1 MEYTKIILTVAFLVL
16 LGSASFG
23 QSSDPWA
30 VKKQRNGVVQPISFP
45 YQVRNGATA
54 AGAVNARVASP
65 LRQPLSLNQ
74 RLVPTGPA
82 GEPPREIR
90 GTLPAAANGRANL
103 NLPEAAQ
110 HYLTEARSLMRIEL
124 PEQEFV
130 ARQQWKDNQGAQHLR
145 LQQHYQGVPVYGS
158 EIIVHADQ
166 ATTVQGLN
174 GRYIASPTT
183 LNPVPTVNETDAV
196 ATSLARFRREGT
208 LQSLT
213 PEQQRLLNYTKPS
226 AELMILPSWEASKPT
241 LAWRVLV
248 RPNMLD
254 HWEVFIDAHTGQLI
268 SRTNLTC
275 TFIPDVA
282 MPNKPAAPAHE
293 HTHRTSV
300 TPTAAPWQETA
311 AGKGSG
317 TDLNGVNRPMETWQ
331 DGGFN
336 YLVDATKDMFRGGNV
351 AAIKDLEGVL
361 ITYDAE
367 RVAKPT
373 SVTVVNAQG
382 TSFSDP
388 AAVSAHY
395 NASLAYDYFRNVHRR
410 NAIDGRG
417 GNVLSIVN
425 FVNDDGSEMDNAF
438 WNGEYMVYGNGDRGF
453 KPLAGGTD
461 VGGHEMSHGV
471 IGSTANLVYRNQSG
485 AINEHIADV
494 FGVLID
500 AEDYTLGEDVILPE
514 VFPSGA
520 MRDME
525 DPHNGGESLDDNGW
539 QPDHMRELYTGD
551 EDNGG
556 VHINSGIP
564 NRAFFLIATELG
576 RDKAGAIYYRALTT
590 YLTASSEF
598 IDLRQAVINA
608 TTDLEG
614 DAAAQVVAQAFDAV
628 GITEGNTEPGG
639 GDEPGPVPDKDDDDL
654 PAIAGKDLFLTVNT
668 DPDDTN
674 ADGTPWTLYFVN
686 DNDGIFE
693 PISTTSVSRKP
704 AVMDDGSL
712 AFFVTEQGTIRGIEL
727 TEPYNEMVISDT
739 SLWANL
745 SVSKDGQRLALI
757 TNQKVPQIWVLDLTR
772 ETDNFTLFEL
782 YNPTTQE
789 DIVTYDVQYADALE
803 WDYSGEYLLYD
814 AFNRVGTFGVEADV
828 EYWDVNFI
836 KVWDN
841 TANDFGDGAISK
853 IFSGL
858 PKGTSIGNPSFA
870 KTNRNI
876 VCFDL
881 FNEIDESYLIIATDL
896 GTGETKTVYENNTLG
911 FPNYSNDDRFLIFDE
926 LDEDGRPTVSQ
937 IRLQDNKLEAA
948 GEPTVLFTEA
958 KWTTWFS
965 QGQRVI
971 NSPEN
976 ELLSFEVMH
985 GESSIPGTITGQRIV
1000 VDAPD
1005 DADIRSLVAN
1015 FEQSSGANVYV
1026 GEARQISGLTSND
1039 FSKGLTYRVIA
1050 ENGTPQ
1056 DYAVTITQNNPNPN
1070 PDPEPENPDPN
1081 NPDPDGEVVGIEDEL
1096 AELGAVY
1103 PNPFEENLYLKE
1115 SLANQPVTLTLHNVL
1130 GQAVPLVRVN
1140 DHFEVASSAK
1150 PGLYLLTIQHAQ
1162 GSETVRLIKR

>member
-1 MEYTKIILTVAFLVL
+1 MKNTKPILTAALLVL

-23 QSSDPWA
+23 QSNDPWA
-30 VKKQRNGVVQPISFP
+30 VKKQRNGIVQPLSFP

-54 AGAVNARVASP
+54 AGNANARVASP

-74 RLVPTGPA
+74 RLVPIGPA

-90 GTLPAAANGRANL
+90 GILPAAANGRTNL

-130 ARQQWKDNQGAQHLR
+130 ARQQWKDDQGTQHLR
-145 LQQHYQGVPVYGS
+145 LQQHYRGVRVYGS

-166 ATTVQGLN
+166 STTVQGLN

-183 LNPVPTVNETDAV
+183 LDPIPTVNEMDAV
-196 ATSLARFRREGT
+196 ATSLAWFRREGT

-213 PEQQRLLNYTKPS
+213 PEQQQLLNYTAPS
-226 AELMILPSWEASKPT
+226 AELVILPTWEASKPT

-248 RPNMLD
+248 RPNFLN

-268 SRTNLTC
+268 SQTNLTC
-275 TFIPDVA
+275 TFVPDVA
-282 MPNKPAAPAHE
+282 MPNKPTAHA
-293 HTHRTSV
+293 HSHRS
-300 TPTAAPWQETA
+300 PTVAPWQVTTA
-311 AGKGSG
+311 GRGSG
-317 TDLNGVNRPMETWQ
+317 TDLNGVNRLMETWQ
-331 DGGFN
+331 DGGFS
-336 YLVDATKDMFRGGNV
+336 YLVDATKDMFQGGNPTT
-351 AAIKDLEGVL
+351 IKDLKGVL

-373 SVTVVNAQG
+373 SITVVNEQG

-395 NASLAYDYFRNVHRR
+395 NASLAYDYFHDVHGR

-425 FVNDDGSEMDNAF
+425 FVDEDGEEMDNAF
-438 WNGEYMVYGNGDRGF
+438 WNGEFMVYGNGNRGF
-453 KPLAGGTD
+453 KPLAGDTD
-461 VGGHEMSHGV
+461 VGGHEMTHGV
-471 IGSTANLVYRNQSG
+471 IGSTANLVYRNQPG
-485 AINEHIADV
+485 AVNEHIADV

-500 AEDYTLGEDVILPE
+500 ADNFTLAEDVVLPQAY
-514 VFPSGA
+514 PSGA

-525 DPHNGGESLDDNGW
+525 DPHNGGSELGDRGW
-539 QPDHMRELYTGD
+539 QPDHLRELYTGT

-564 NRAFFLIATELG
+564 NRAFYLIATELG
-576 RDKAGAIYYRALTT
+576 RDQAGAIYYRALTT

-598 IDLRQAVINA
+598 IDLRRAVINA
-608 TTDLEG
+608 ATDLEG
-614 DAAAQVVAQAFDAV
+614 DAAAQVAAQAFDAV

-639 GDEPGPVPDKDDDDL
+639 GDEPGPVPDEDDDDL

-668 DPDDTN
+668 DPDDAN

-686 DNDGIFE
+686 DNDDIFE

-704 AVMDDGSL
+704 AVMDDGSI

-727 TEPYNEMVISDT
+727 TEPYGEVVISDT

-745 SVSKDGQRLALI
+745 SVSKDGQRLALV

-814 AFNRVGTFGVEADV
+814 AFNQVGTTGVEADV

-858 PKGTSIGNPSFA
+858 PKGTSIGNPSFS

-881 FNEIDESYLIIATDL
+881 FNEIDNSYLIIATDL

-926 LDEDGRPTVSQ
+926 LDEDGKPIVSQ

-1005 DADIRSLVAN
+1005 DANIRSLVAN
-1015 FEQSSGANVYV
+1015 FEQSNGANVYV
-1026 GEARQISGLTSND
+1026 GDARQISGLTSND

-1081 NPDPDGEVVGIEDEL
+1081 NPDPDGEVVGIEDDL

-1103 PNPFEENLYLKE
+1103 PNPFEEDLYLKE
-1115 SLANQPVTLTLHNVL
+1115 SLANQPVTLTLHNAL
-1130 GQAVPLVRVN
+1130 GQAVPLTREN
-1140 DHFEVASSAK
+1140 DHFKVASSVK
-1150 PGLYLLTIQHAQ
+1150 PGLYLLTIRHEQ

>member
-1 MEYTKIILTVAFLVL
+1 MKNTKPILTAAFLVL

-30 VKKQRNGVVQPISFP
+30 VKKQRNGIVQPLSFP

-183 LNPVPTVNETDAV
+183 LNPVPTVNEADAV
-196 ATSLARFRREGT
+196 AASLARFRQEGT

-226 AELMILPSWEASKPT
+226 AELMILPSWEVSKPT

-275 TFIPDVA
+275 TFVPDVA

-317 TDLNGVNRPMETWQ
+317 TDLNGVNRTMETWQ
-331 DGGFN
+331 DGGFS
-336 YLVDATKDMFRGGNV
+336 YLVDATKDMFRQGNV
-351 AAIKDLEGVL
+351 TSLQDLEGVL

-373 SVTVVNAQG
+373 SITVVNAQG

-539 QPDHMRELYTGD
+539 QPDHMRELYTGA

-576 RDKAGAIYYRALTT
+576 RDRAGAIYYRALTT

-608 TTDLEG
+608 ATDLEG
-614 DAAAQVVAQAFDAV
+614 DVAAQVAAQAFDAV

-639 GDEPGPVPDKDDDDL
+639 GNDPGPIPDEEDDEL
-654 PAIAGKDLFLTVNT
+654 PTIAGDNFLLTVNT
-668 DPDDTN
+668 DPDDEN
-674 ADGTPWTLYFVN
+674 SLYLIN
-686 DNDGIFE
+686 LTQEAFE
-693 PISTTSVSRKP
+693 PISVTSVKRKP
-704 AVMDDGSL
+704 TVMDDGST
-712 AFFVTEQGTIRGIEL
+712 AFFITEDETIRGIDL
-727 TEPYNEMVISDT
+727 TEPYNELVISDT
-739 SLWANL
+739 SLWANI
-745 SVSKDGQRLALI
+745 SVSKDGQRLALV
-757 TNQKVPQIWVLDLTR
+757 TNQKLPQIWVLDLTR
-772 ETDNFTLFEL
+772 ETDNFVVFDL
-782 YNPTTQE
+782 YNPTTQD
-789 DIVTYDVQYADALE
+789 DIVTYDVQYADAIE

-814 AFNRVGTFGVEADV
+814 AFNQVGVAGVEEGV

-841 TANDFGDGAISK
+841 TANDFGDGIISK
-853 IFSGL
+853 IFSNL
-858 PKGTSIGNPSFA
+858 PKGTSIGNPSFS

-881 FNEIDESYLIIATDL
+881 FNELDDSYLIIAADL
-896 GTGETKTVYENNTLG
+896 ETGETKTVYENNTLG
-911 FPNYSNDDRFLIFDE
+911 FPNYSNDDRFLVFDTFDE
-926 LDEDGRPTVSQ
+926 DDVPRIAQ
-937 IRLQDNKLEAA
+937 IPLADNKLEAA
-948 GEPTVLFTEA
+948 GEPTLSYSEA
-958 KWTTWFS
+958 QWTTWFS
-965 QGQRVI
+965 QGQREI
-971 NSPEN
+971 NSAEN
-976 ELLSFEVMH
+976 ELLSFAIVH
-985 GESSIPGTITGQRIV
+985 GESSTPGTITNQRIV

-1005 DADIRSLVAN
+1005 DVDVTSLVADFKHSN
-1015 FEQSSGANVYV
+1015 GASVYV
-1026 GEARQISGLTSND
+1026 DEFRQISGLTSND
-1039 FSKGLTYRVIA
+1039 FSKGAVTYRVIA

-1056 DYAVTITQNNPNPN
+1056 TYTVTINQNNPNPQPDPDPN
-1070 PDPEPENPDPN
+1070 PDPENPDP
-1081 NPDPDGEVVGIEDEL
+1081 DDEVVGVEDEV
-1096 AELGAVY
+1096 AETGMVY
-1103 PNPFEENLYLKE
+1103 PNPFDQDIFLKE
-1115 SLANQPVTLTLHNVL
+1115 SLSIQPVTLTLHNVL

-1140 DHFEVASSAK
+1140 DHFEVALSAK

>member
-1 MEYTKIILTVAFLVL
+1 MNCTKTLLAAAFLVL
-16 LGSASFG
+16 ISNATFG
-23 QSSDPWA
+23 QSNDPWA
-30 VKKQRNGVVQPISFP
+30 VKKQRNGTIQKPSFP
-45 YQVRNGATA
+45 YQVRNGAAA
-54 AGAVNARVASP
+54 AGSTNARTATP
-65 LRQPLSLNQ
+65 IRQPLSLNQ
-74 RLVPTGPA
+74 HLVPTGPA

-90 GTLPAAANGRANL
+90 GVLPGAANARTNL
-103 NLPEAAQ
+103 DLPEAAQ
-110 HYLTEARSLMRIEL
+110 HYLSEVRSLMQIEL

-130 ARQQWKDNQGAQHLR
+130 SQRAWKDTQGAQHIR
-145 LQQHYQGVPVYGS
+145 LQQHYQGVRVYGS

-183 LNPVPTVNETDAV
+183 LDPVPTVNESDAV
-196 ATSLARFRREGT
+196 ATSLARFRQEGS

-213 PEQQRLLNYTKPS
+213 SEQQQMLNYTAPS
-226 AELMILPSWEASKPT
+226 AELVILPSWEVSQPT

-248 RPNMLD
+248 RPNFLD

-282 MPNKPAAPAHE
+282 MPNKPTA
-293 HTHRTSV
+293 HTHRNS
-300 TPTAAPWQETA
+300 TAFTATPWQETA
-311 AGKGSG
+311 ASKGSG
-317 TDLNGVNRPMETWQ
+317 TDLNGVNRTLETWQ
-331 DGGFN
+331 DGGFS
-336 YLVDATKDMFRGGNV
+336 YLVDATKDMFKGGTVNTLD
-351 AAIKDLEGVL
+351 DLKGVL

-373 SVTVVNAQG
+373 SITVVNAQG
-382 TSFSDP
+382 TRFSDP

-395 NASLAYDYFRNVHRR
+395 NASLAYDYFRNVHGR

-417 GNVLSIVN
+417 GNVLSVVN
-425 FVNDDGSEMDNAF
+425 FVNEDSSEMDNAF
-438 WNGEYMVYGNGDRGF
+438 WNGELMVYGNGNRAF

-461 VGGHEMSHGV
+461 VGGHEMTHGV

-500 AEDYTLGEDVILPE
+500 PSDFTIGEDIILPQ

-564 NRAFFLIATELG
+564 NRTFFLVATELG
-576 RDKAGAIYYRALTT
+576 RAKAGAIYYRALTT

-598 IDLRQAVINA
+598 IDLRRAVISA
-608 TTDLEG
+608 ATDLEG
-614 DAAAQVVAQAFDAV
+614 DAAAQTVAQAFDSV
-628 GITEGNTEPGG
+628 GITADNTEPDGG
-639 GDEPGPVPDKDDDDL
+639 GDEPVPDEDDEL
-654 PAIAGKDLFLTVNT
+654 PTIAGDDFLLTVDT
-668 DPDDTN
+668 DPDDEN
-674 ADGTPWTLYFVN
+674 SLYLIN
-686 DNDGIFE
+686 LTKGEFE
-693 PISTTSVSRKP
+693 PISVTSVNRKP
-704 AVMDDGSL
+704 TVMDDGST
-712 AFFVTEQGTIRGIEL
+712 AFFITEDETIQGIEL
-727 TEPYNEMVISDT
+727 TEPYNEVVISDT
-739 SLWANL
+739 SFWANL
-745 SVSKDGQRLALI
+745 SVSKDGNRLALV
-757 TNQKVPQIWVLDLTR
+757 TNQKLPQIWVLDLTK
-772 ETDNFTLFEL
+772 EIDNFTVFEL

-789 DIVTYDVQYADALE
+789 DIVTYDVQYADAIE

-814 AFNRVGTFGVEADV
+814 AFNQVGTSGVGADV

-841 TANDFGDGAISK
+841 TADNFGDGAISK

-858 PKGTSIGNPSFA
+858 PKGTSIGNPSFS

-881 FNEIDESYLIIATDL
+881 FNEIDDSYLIIASDL
-896 GTGETKTVYENNTLG
+896 ETGITKTVYENDTLG
-911 FPNYSNDDRFLIFDE
+911 FPNYSNDDRTIVFDTF
-926 LDEDGRPTVSQ
+926 DEDGVPRIARISMAE
-937 IRLQDNKLEAA
+937 DKLTSV
-948 GEPTVLFTEA
+948 GEPTLPYIHA

-965 QGQRVI
+965 QGQREI
-971 NSPEN
+971 NSAEN
-976 ELLSFEVMH
+976 DLLSFAVKH
-985 GESSIPGTITGQRIV
+985 DAGTAPGTITNQRITI
-1000 VDAPD
+1000 DAPD
-1005 DADIRSLVAN
+1005 DVNITNLVADFKHSN
-1015 FEQSSGANVYV
+1015 GASVYV
-1026 GEARQISGLTSND
+1026 DEFRQISGLTSND
-1039 FSKGLTYRVIA
+1039 FSKALTYRVIA
-1050 ENGTPQ
+1050 ENGSLQT
-1056 DYAVTITQNNPNPN
+1056 YTVTVNQA
-1070 PDPEPENPDPN
+1070 
-1081 NPDPDGEVVGIEDEL
+1081 NPDPDPEKPDPDDEVVGIEDEV
-1096 AELGAVY
+1096 AESGAVY
-1103 PNPFEENLYLKE
+1103 PNPFEQDLFLKE
-1115 SLANQPVTLTLHNVL
+1115 SLANQLLTLTLHNVL
-1130 GQAVPLVRVN
+1130 GQSVPLLREN
-1140 DHFEVASSAK
+1140 DHFRVDPSVK

>member
-1 MEYTKIILTVAFLVL
+1 MMEYTKTILTAALLVL

-30 VKKQRNGVVQPISFP
+30 VKKQRNGIVQPLSFP
-45 YQVRNGATA
+45 YQTRNGATA
-54 AGAVNARVASP
+54 AGNVNARVASP

-74 RLVPTGPA
+74 RLVPIGPA

-90 GTLPAAANGRANL
+90 GTLPTAANGRTNL
-103 NLPEAAQ
+103 DLPEAAQ
-110 HYLTEARSLMRIEL
+110 HYLTEVRSLMHIEL

-130 ARQQWKDNQGAQHLR
+130 SRQQWKDTQGAQHLR

-183 LNPVPTVNETDAV
+183 LDPVPTVDEADAV
-196 ATSLARFRREGT
+196 AASLARFRQEGT

-213 PEQQRLLNYTKPS
+213 PQQQQLLNYTAPS
-226 AELMILPSWEASKPT
+226 AELTILPTWEASKPT

-275 TFIPDVA
+275 TFMPDIA
-282 MPNKPAAPAHE
+282 MPNKPAVHRHEPA
-293 HTHRTSV
+293 HRTSV
-300 TPTAAPWQETA
+300 EPTAAPWQETA

-317 TDLNGVNRPMETWQ
+317 TDLNGVNRTMETWQ
-331 DGGFN
+331 DGGFS
-336 YLVDATKDMFRGGNV
+336 YLVDVTKDMFRGGNPT
-351 AAIKDLEGVL
+351 AIKDLEGVL

-576 RDKAGAIYYRALTT
+576 RDRAGAIYYRALTT

-608 TTDLEG
+608 ATDLEG
-614 DAAAQVVAQAFDAV
+614 DAAAQVAAQAFDAV
-628 GITEGNTEPGG
+628 GITEGNTEPDGG
-639 GDEPGPVPDKDDDDL
+639 GDEPGPIPDEEDDEL
-654 PAIAGKDLFLTVNT
+654 PTIAGDNFLLTVNT
-668 DPDDTN
+668 DPDDEN
-674 ADGTPWTLYFVN
+674 SLYLIN
-686 DNDGIFE
+686 LTQEAFE
-693 PISTTSVSRKP
+693 PISVTSVKRKP
-704 AVMDDGSL
+704 TVMDDGST
-712 AFFVTEQGTIRGIEL
+712 AFFITEDETIRGIDL
-727 TEPYNEMVISDT
+727 TEPYNELVISDT
-739 SLWANL
+739 SLWANI
-745 SVSKDGQRLALI
+745 SVSKNGQRLALV
-757 TNQKVPQIWVLDLTR
+757 TNQKLPQIWVLDLTR
-772 ETDNFTLFEL
+772 ETDNFVVFDL
-782 YNPTTQE
+782 YNPTTQD
-789 DIVTYDVQYADALE
+789 DIVTYDVQYADAIE

-814 AFNRVGTFGVEADV
+814 AFNQVGVAGAEEGV

-841 TANDFGDGAISK
+841 TANDFGDGTISK
-853 IFSGL
+853 IFSNL
-858 PKGTSIGNPSFA
+858 PKGTSIGNPSFS

-881 FNEIDESYLIIATDL
+881 FNELDDSYLIIAADL
-896 GTGETKTVYENNTLG
+896 ETGETKTVYENNTLG
-911 FPNYSNDDRFLIFDE
+911 FPNYSNDDRFLVFDTFDE
-926 LDEDGRPTVSQ
+926 DDVPRIAQ
-937 IRLQDNKLEAA
+937 IPLADNKLEAA
-948 GEPTVLFTEA
+948 GEPTLSYSEA
-958 KWTTWFS
+958 QWTTWFS
-965 QGQRVI
+965 QGQREI
-971 NSPEN
+971 NSAEN
-976 ELLSFEVMH
+976 ELLSFAIVH
-985 GESSIPGTITGQRIV
+985 GESSTPGTITNQRIV
-1000 VDAPD
+1000 MNAPD
-1005 DADIRSLVAN
+1005 DVDITSLVADFKHSN
-1015 FEQSSGANVYV
+1015 GASVYV
-1026 GEARQISGLTSND
+1026 DEFRQISGLTSND
-1039 FSKGLTYRVIA
+1039 FSKGAVTYRVIA

-1056 DYAVTITQNNPNPN
+1056 TYTVTINQNNPSPQPDPDPN
-1070 PDPEPENPDPN
+1070 PDPE
-1081 NPDPDGEVVGIEDEL
+1081 NPDPDDEVVGVEDEA
-1096 AELGAVY
+1096 AEVGTVY
-1103 PNPFEENLYLKE
+1103 PNPFEEDLYLKE

-1130 GQAVPLVRVN
+1130 GQAVPLIREN
-1140 DHFEVASSAK
+1140 NHFRVASSAK